1 MNISFSKTTLNKIEN
16 LFKEI
21 NYRIRYEKGNFSSG
35 YCLVND
41 SKIIIINKFFDTKA
55 RIEAL
60 LEIIHQ
66 IKIPD
71 QVLTEPSQ
79 ETLKKILTLD
89 KTTKLV
95 A

>member
-1 MNISFSKTTLNKIEN
+1 MNISFSKTTLNKIED

-21 NYRIRYEKGNFSSG
+21 NYRIRYEKGNFSAG

-66 IKIPD
+66 VSIPD

-79 ETLKKILTLD
+79 QTLKKILTLD

>member
-1 MNISFSKTTLNKIEN
+1 MNLTFSKTTLSKIED

-21 NYRIRYEKGNFSSG
+21 NYKIRYEKGNFSSG

-60 LEIIHQ
+60 MEIFGLIEIPEQ
-66 IKIPD
+66 I
-71 QVLTEPSQ
+71 LTDPSK

-89 KTTKLV
+89 KAAKLV

>member
-1 MNISFSKTTLNKIEN
+1 MNLSYSKSTLSKIED

-21 NYRIRYEKGNFSSG
+21 SYKIRYEKGNFSSG

-60 LEIIHQ
+60 LQIIAEVE
-66 IKIPD
+66 IPD
-71 QVLTEPSQ
+71 QILTDNSR
-79 ETLKKILTLD
+79 ETLKKIHTLD
-89 KTTKLV
+89 KTTKMV